1 MKTLDEKAN
10 SLISTS
16 VQDAEITMSSMLE
29 NNPYEAKQVA
39 EIMLN
44 RLEGAEG
51 QKTRIALVKRIIR
64 KANKH

>member
-1 MKTLDEKAN
+1 MKTLDEKAM

-29 NNPYEAKQVA
+29 HNPYEAKQVA

-44 RLEGAEG
+44 KLEGAEG
-51 QKTRIALVKRIIR
+51 QKTRVALVKRIIR
-64 KANKH
+64 KASKH